1 MTGNYGM
8 GKSSALAE
16 FKRLGAATLD
26 SDRVVAGILRDRTVV
41 ARIRRILGP
50 DVVDA
55 RGRLLKLKVA
65 AKVFSSLELRRGL
78 EDIVHPL
85 VMRKV
90 EAFVRKES
98 KLRPIVVVEV
108 PLLFEG
114 GYEARFD
121 KTVTVHTT
129 RRTAI
134 ARLRAAGIS
143 EKDAVARLNTQL
155 SITSKKRLSDYR
167 ISNEGTSLQ
176 LRSRVQRVFHS
187 LVKQGQ
193 RRRA

>member
-8 GKSSALAE
+8 GKSSVLAE

-26 SDRVVAGILRDRTVV
+26 SDRVVAGILRDRSVV

-50 DVVDA
+50 DVVDT
-55 RGRLLKLKVA
+55 RGRLLKRKVA
-65 AKVFSSLELRRGL
+65 AKVFSSPELRRGL

-90 EAFVRKES
+90 EAFVRKEG
-98 KLRPIVVVEV
+98 KHRPIVVVEV

-114 GYEARFD
+114 GYGARFD

-134 ARLRAAGIS
+134 ARLHAAGIS
-143 EKDAVARLNTQL
+143 EKDAVARLNAQL
-155 SITSKKRLSDYR
+155 SIARKKRLSDYR

-187 LVKQGQ
+187 LVQQGQ